1 MRLLI
6 AGGGTGGHLYPG
18 VAVAEELLSRVG
30 DHAVHFAG
38 TDRGLEARV
47 LPTLGMPFTA
57 VRAAGV
63 VGTGLRGMLRA
74 AWTLVLGSGDALGL
88 LRRFRPQ
95 ACLGVGG
102 YVSFPVVALAR
113 LRGVP
118 VAVQEQNASP
128 GLTNRLLSKLAKRV
142 YAGDPAALGHL
153 PAAKTRLTGNPL
165 RRSLREPLPYRAP
178 GAGETLHLLV
188 VGGSQGAA
196 SLNRAVPAALDG
208 LVAPVSVRHQAG
220 RGNGEIVAERY
231 GGRKGVEVEEFIDD
245 MHAAY
250 RWAHL
255 VVSRAGALSI
265 AELQAAG
272 RPAVLV
278 PFPFA
283 AGNHQEANARAAA
296 GLGAAVYLLD
306 TGLEQGALSEML
318 EKLVGTP
325 GRLDEMAAA
334 AAAAARRDAARDIVD
349 DLLALGGEG

>member
-18 VAVAEELLSRVG
+18 VAVAEELLARVG

-47 LPTLGMPFTA
+47 LPALGLPFTA
-57 VRAAGV
+57 VRAARL
-63 VGTGLRGMLRA
+63 VGTGLGGALRA
-74 AWTLVLGSGDALGL
+74 AWALTLGSADALGL

-102 YVSFPVVALAR
+102 YVSFPVVALAW

-118 VAVQEQNASP
+118 VAVQEQNAFP
-128 GLTNRLLSKLAKRV
+128 GLSNRVLARLARRV
-142 YAGDPAALGHL
+142 YVGDPAAVARL
-153 PAAKTRLTGNPL
+153 PAGKTRVTGNPL
-165 RRSLREPLPYRAP
+165 RRCLRDFQPYRAP
-178 GAGETLHLLV
+178 APGEPLHLLV

-196 SLNRAVPAALDG
+196 SLNRALPAALEG
-208 LVAPVSVRHQAG
+208 LECPVTVRHQAG
-220 RGNGEIVAERY
+220 RGRLAEVANRY
-231 GGRKGVEVEEFIDD
+231 AGRDGVQVEEFIDD
-245 MHAAY
+245 MQVAY

-255 VVSRAGALSI
+255 VVSRAGALSV
-265 AELQAAG
+265 AELEAAG

-278 PFPFA
+278 PYPFA

-296 GLGAAVYLLD
+296 ERGGAICLLD
-306 TGLEQGALSEML
+306 AELESGALAEVVKELL
-318 EKLVGTP
+318 EAP
-325 GRLDEMAAA
+325 GRLQGMATAA
-334 AAAAARRDAARDIVD
+334 DAAARRDAARDIVD